1 MADRQLV
8 QIDLRFISEDDPD
21 QLGERIKESVRLI
34 VGREA
39 LEDFRVR
46 TLPLVEKP
54 RPRAID

>member
-1 MADRQLV
+1 MAERQLV
-8 QIDLRFISEDDPD
+8 HVELRFVSDEDPD
-21 QLGERIKESVRLI
+21 QLGDRIKESVTLI

-46 TLPLVEKP
+46 TLRWVEKP